1 MAIKNVTLRL
11 EEDLIE
17 AARAEA
23 RRRNTSLNAEF
34 RRWLADFAAQ
44 TVSTDERSKPD
55 STTTN

>member
-44 TVSTDERSKPD
+44 SVSTDERPKPD